1 MKQILTE
8 WRQFLKESKQ
18 LPNLLYHG
26 TTEVFDK
33 FDTSRAGRRD
43 SGNLGRGVYL
53 STDSDMAMSYAEENV
68 ERFGGDPV
76 VLEVEHNL
84 ENVANFNDHVN
95 DLRQLGVNFPP
106 KANDPERSAKL
117 TEYFTEKGFDA
128 ANMGHEVVVFDAN
141 KLNIKGVGDI
151 PSTKKAFII
160 KARAKADELGIP
172 YKDLGL

>member
-1 MKQILTE
+1 M
-8 WRQFLKESKQ
+8 KESKQ

-68 ERFGGDPV
+68 GRFGGEPV

-151 PSTKKAFII
+151 PSTEEAFKA

-172 YKDLGL
+172 YEDLGL

>member
-1 MKQILTE
+1 MKKLMTE
-8 WRQFLKESKQ
+8 WRKFLKESKQ

-68 ERFGGDPV
+68 ERFGGEPV

-106 KANDPERSAKL
+106 KANDPERSA
-117 TEYFTEKGFDA
+117 
-128 ANMGHEVVVFDAN
+128 
-141 KLNIKGVGDI
+141 
-151 PSTKKAFII
+151 
-160 KARAKADELGIP
+160 
-172 YKDLGL
+172 

>member
-1 MKQILTE
+1 M
-8 WRQFLKESKQ
+8 KESKQ
-18 LPNLLYHG
+18 LPELLYHG

-68 ERFGGDPV
+68 ERFGGEPV

-151 PSTKKAFII
+151 PSTEEAFKA

>member
-1 MKQILTE
+1 MKKLMTE
-8 WRQFLKESKQ
+8 WRKFLKESKQ

-33 FDTSRAGRRD
+33 FDTSRTGRRD
-43 SGNLGRGVYL
+43 SGNLGSGVYL

-68 ERFGGDPV
+68 ERFGGEPV
-76 VLEVEHNL
+76 VLEVEHIL
-84 ENVANFNDHVN
+84 ENVANFNDHIN

-117 TEYFTEKGFDA
+117 TKYFTEKGFDA
-128 ANMGHEVVVFDAN
+128 ASMGHEVVVFDAG
-141 KLNIKGVGDI
+141 KLDIKGVGDI
-151 PSTKKAFII
+151 PSTEEAFKA
-160 KARAKADELGIP
+160 KARAQADKLGIP

>member
-1 MKQILTE
+1 M
-8 WRQFLKESKQ
+8 
-18 LPNLLYHG
+18 
-26 TTEVFDK
+26 FDK

-68 ERFGGDPV
+68 ERFGGEPV

-151 PSTKKAFII
+151 PSTEEAFKA

>member
-1 MKQILTE
+1 MKKLMTE
-8 WRQFLKESKQ
+8 WRKFLKESKQ

-151 PSTKKAFII
+151 PSAEEAFKA

>member
-1 MKQILTE
+1 MKLILE
-8 WRQFLKESKQ
+8 NWKKYLNESKQ

-26 TTEVFDK
+26 ATEVFDK
-33 FDTSRAGRRD
+33 FDTTKPGRRD

-53 STDSDMAMSYAEENV
+53 STDSDMAMSYAEENAK
-68 ERFGGDPV
+68 RFDGEPV
-76 VLEVEHNL
+76 VLEVRHDL

-117 TEYFTEKGFDA
+117 TEYFTGKGFDA
-128 ANMGHEVVVFDAN
+128 AIMGHEVVVFDAG
-141 KLNIKGVGDI
+141 KLYIKGVGDV
-151 PSTKKAFII
+151 PSTEETFKA
-160 KARAKADELGIP
+160 KARAQADKLGIP

>member
-1 MKQILTE
+1 MTE
-8 WRQFLKESKQ
+8 WRKFLKESKQ

-43 SGNLGRGVYL
+43 SGNLGSGVYL

-68 ERFGGDPV
+68 ERFGGEPV

-106 KANDPERSAKL
+106 KANDSERSAKL

-151 PSTKKAFII
+151 PSTEEAFKA